1 MSQTVIKSNTPLEIL
16 NKYRYGKSL

>member
-1 MSQTVIKSNTPLEIL
+1 MSQTVIKSNTPLETL